1 MSLTLMRI
9 LRPYMAPAG
18 DDGPDTGGTAT
29 LDRGDDFEPDGEE
42 ADDAGEKKP
51 ETKAEEK
58 ADEKDEEEHADDKD
72 KPRKDS
78 RIPLA
83 RHKEV
88 LEKERAKRADLEK
101 EVENLRRGQVVAATN
116 EDITKKEDSI
126 LGLEKE
132 YNKAL
137 ADGELDKAS
146 TIMRNI
152 RAAERQIADAKV
164 AMSMQAAEA
173 RAYERV
179 RYDAVLDRL
188 EEAYPVL
195 SEGSDEYDEGIVAE
209 MVELKG
215 AYQLKGYSPAEALQK
230 AAKVL
235 LGASTTRQKHAT
247 TADVRVD
254 KDDLAK
260 ATAEER
266 KKAAVARNVDVAKK
280 TPANAAHVGLDSD
293 KAGGAITAKDVIRM
307 PHDEFVKL
315 DERQLAKMRGDE
327 I

>member
-1 MSLTLMRI
+1 MSLILKHM
-9 LRPYMAPAG
+9 LRPYLAPAG
-18 DDGPDTGGTAT
+18 EDGTDTGGTAT
-29 LDRGDDFEPDGEE
+29 LDRGDDFVPDEDEPKAE
-42 ADDAGEKKP
+42 P
-51 ETKAEEK
+51 KAEEK
-58 ADEKDEEEHADDKD
+58 DEDEGKEGEEEGHAED

-88 LEKERAKRADLEK
+88 LEKERAKRAELEK
-101 EVENLRRGQVVAATN
+101 EVENLRRGQTVAATN

-126 LGLEKE
+126 LALEKE
-132 YNKAL
+132 YSKML
-137 ADGELDKAS
+137 AEGELDKAS
-146 TIMRNI
+146 SIMREI

-164 AMSMQAAEA
+164 TMSMQVAEA

-188 EEAYPVL
+188 EDAYPVL
-195 SEGSDEYDEGIVAE
+195 NEAHEDYDETVVAE

-215 AYQLKGYSPAEALQK
+215 AYQLKGYGPADALQK

-235 LGASTTRQKHAT
+235 LGASTTRQKQAT

-254 KDDLAK
+254 KADLAK

-266 KKAAVARNVDVAKK
+266 KKAAVARNVEVSRK
-280 TPANAAHVGLDSD
+280 TPANAAHVGMDSD
-293 KAGGAITAKDVIRM
+293 RAGGAITAKDVIRM
-307 PHDEFVKL
+307 PHEEFVKL